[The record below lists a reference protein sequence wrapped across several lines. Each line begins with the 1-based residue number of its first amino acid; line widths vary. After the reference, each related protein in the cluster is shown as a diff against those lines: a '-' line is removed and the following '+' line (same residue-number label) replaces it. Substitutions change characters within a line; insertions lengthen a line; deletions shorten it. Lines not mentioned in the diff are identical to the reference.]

1 MKDMKLYM
9 VEDDESIRII
19 LKRILKRKFSAIRL
33 IGESDNAEEALL
45 EIPSF
50 APDLI
55 LVDLTLPGM
64 DGIELIKKLKPIYP
78 NGYILVMTNHDVG
91 QIKNAALEAGADEIV
106 LKINENELLLTIEKL
121 LTCIENKG
129 C

>member
-1 MKDMKLYM
+1 M

-19 LKRILKRKFSAIRL
+19 LKRILTRKFSAITR
-33 IGESDNAEEALL
+33 IGESDNAEKALL

-55 LVDLTLPGM
+55 LVDYTLPGM
-64 DGIELIKKLKPIYP
+64 DGIEFIKKLKPIYQ
-78 NGYILVMTNHDVG
+78 NGSILVMTNHDVG

-106 LKINENELLLTIEKL
+106 LKINENELLLTIGKF